1 MQALINNKDAC
12 MDSDKKDESKA
23 IGGKARANALTP
35 EQRKEIA
42 EKAAAARWDKKDVL
56 QSAHPGILT
65 IGEMNLE
72 CDVLSDGTRVITQT
86 DFMEAMGMYYSG
98 WISKNRTDEDLT
110 ADTPQ
115 FLAFKTLKPFVDRH
129 LGDLQSVTIGYKT
142 KRGTMA
148 RGIKAEIIPKI
159 CEVWL
164 DADEEVTLGTRQKR
178 IAKNAK
184 MLMRALAHTG
194 IIALVDEATG
204 YQDVRARDALAKIF
218 TEFLA
223 ADRQKWTLTFPLD
236 FYKEIYRLRG
246 WKFEPWNTKR
256 PSVIASWTDDFV
268 YDRLAPGLTD
278 ELRNKNPVQISG
290 RRSNKHHQWFNS
302 DRGHPKLKEHIAGVI
317 ALLRASESWDSF
329 KRGIDRAFPKFGRTI
344 PLPLTYEGDS
354 KPTSST

>member
-1 MQALINNKDAC
+1 
-12 MDSDKKDESKA
+12 
-23 IGGKARANALTP
+23 
-35 EQRKEIA
+35 
-42 EKAAAARWDKKDVL
+42 
-56 QSAHPGILT
+56 
-65 IGEMNLE
+65 
-72 CDVLSDGTRVITQT
+72 
-86 DFMEAMGMYYSG
+86 
-98 WISKNRTDEDLT
+98 
-110 ADTPQ
+110 
-115 FLAFKTLKPFVDRH
+115 LAFKTLKPFVDRH

-256 PSVIASWTDDFV
+256 PSVIASWTDNMYPRNYQDAV
-268 YDRLAPGLTD
+268 QK
-278 ELRNKNPVQISG
+278 LRQ
-290 RRSNKHHQWFNS
+290 
-302 DRGHPKLKEHIAGVI
+302 AVI
-317 ALLRASESWDSF
+317 ATMAVRQ
-329 KRGIDRAFPKFGRTI
+329 PPRTAQKGVLDALE
-344 PLPLTYEGDS
+344 PLIVAIAELQAELSSILPQSSPNNKIHQCTT
-354 KPTSST
+354 KP